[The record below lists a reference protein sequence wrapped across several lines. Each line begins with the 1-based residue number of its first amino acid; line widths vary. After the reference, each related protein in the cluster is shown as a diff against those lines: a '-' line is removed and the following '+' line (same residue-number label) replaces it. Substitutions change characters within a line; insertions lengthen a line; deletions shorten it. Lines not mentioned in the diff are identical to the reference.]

1 MEIHPIEQIG
11 LKSGGNKE
19 NLHRL
24 LFSVI
29 VESPFAVES
38 VKLQTTAKK

>member
-11 LKSGGNKE
+11 LKSEGNKE
-19 NLHRL
+19 N